1 MNKKKGVSYAK
12 WGYIFALPF
21 CIAYLIFM
29 IYPIINTFS
38 IGFTNMTDALQMKM
52 AQEELLGGG
61 NCTACSQ
68 FLSDRLQMQ
77 IAQEEMMGIEPT
89 VEVELLRDEEGN
101 LTVFDNYKFV
111 LTDPNFWSSL
121 KNTCIIWGVNFVPQ
135 ILLALVLAVWFT
147 SSRSKIRGKGF
158 FKVLFYMP
166 NIITAATIAML
177 FTKLFDYNKGPVND
191 LLRFMGVIGKENI
204 NFFATK
210 GAARAIVA
218 FIQFWMWYGYTMII
232 LISGILGI
240 SPELFEAADIDGA
253 NGWQKFKFVTLPNL
267 KSIMLFTLVTSMIG
281 GMTMFDIPF
290 IVGAQTGYTGNV
302 RTLSAYIFEM
312 SFQGGKL
319 YNRASAASMLV
330 FAMIAVLAAVIFFML
345 RDKDEI
351 AQHKIEKAKEK
362 EFKAEYKR
370 VLAEQ
375 KAKGGVR

>member
-1 MNKKKGVSYAK
+1 MKKKKGVSYAK

-29 IYPIINTFS
+29 IYPIFNTFF
-38 IGFTNMTDALQMKM
+38 IGFTNMT
-52 AQEELLGGG
+52 
-61 NCTACSQ
+61 
-68 FLSDRLQMQ
+68 DRLQMQ

-89 VEVELLRDEEGN
+89 VKVEVLENAFEN
-101 LTVFDNYKFV
+101 YQTVFS
-111 LTDPNFWSSL
+111 DPNFWKSL
-121 KNTCIIWGVNFVPQ
+121 VNTCIIWGVNFVPQ

-147 SSRSKIRGKGF
+147 SSRNKIKGKGF

-191 LLRFMGVIGKENI
+191 LLRMLGVIDENI
-204 NFFATK
+204 NFFTLK
-210 GAARAIVA
+210 GASRAIVA
-218 FIQFWMWYGYTMII
+218 FVQFWMWYGYTMII

-253 NGWQKFKFVTLPNL
+253 NGWQKFKYVTLPNL

-290 IVGAQTGYTGNV
+290 MVGGQGGIRGHI
-302 RTLSAYIFEM
+302 RTLTVYIFEM

-319 YNRASAASMLV
+319 YNVASAASMLV
-330 FAMIAVLAAVIFFML
+330 FVMIAVLAAIIFFML

-362 EFKAEYKR
+362 EFKREYKQIIK
-370 VLAEQ
+370 EQ
-375 KAKGGVR
+375 KAKGGVQ

>member
-1 MNKKKGVSYAK
+1 MKKKKGVSYAK

-21 CIAYLIFM
+21 CIAYLVFM
-29 IYPIINTFS
+29 IYPIFNTFA
-38 IGFTNMTDALQMKM
+38 IGFTNMTDK
-52 AQEELLGGG
+52 
-61 NCTACSQ
+61 
-68 FLSDRLQMQ
+68 LQMQ

-89 VEVELLRDEEGN
+89 AKVELLDN
-101 LTVFDNYKFV
+101 VFENYQFV
-111 LTDPNFWSSL
+111 LSDPNFWGSL
-121 KNTCIIWGVNFVPQ
+121 KNTCVIWGVNFVPQ
-135 ILLALVLAVWFT
+135 ILLALLLAVWFT
-147 SSRSKIRGKGF
+147 NDRNKIRGKGF

-191 LLRFMGVIGKENI
+191 LLRMLGVIDENI
-204 NFFATK
+204 NFFTIK
-210 GAARAIVA
+210 GASRAIVA
-218 FIQFWMWYGYTMII
+218 FVQFWMWYGYTMII

-253 NGWQKFKFVTLPNL
+253 NGWQKFRFVTLPNL

-290 IVGAQTGYTGNV
+290 MVGGQGAIKGHT
-302 RTLSAYIFEM
+302 RTLSVYIFEM

-330 FAMIAVLAAVIFFML
+330 FVLIAVLAAAIFFML

-351 AQHKIEKAKEK
+351 AQHKIEKAQTKAFKKQLKE
-362 EFKAEYKR
+362 E
-370 VLAEQ
+370 
-375 KAKGGVR
+375 KAKGGVQ

>member
-1 MNKKKGVSYAK
+1 MKKKKGVSYAK

-29 IYPIINTFS
+29 LYPVFYTFT
-38 IGFTNMTDALQMKM
+38 IGFTNMTDK
-52 AQEELLGGG
+52 
-61 NCTACSQ
+61 
-68 FLSDRLQMQ
+68 LQMQ
-77 IAQEEMMGIEPT
+77 IAQEEMMGMEPT
-89 VEVELLRDEEGN
+89 VKVELL
-101 LTVFDNYKFV
+101 DNVLENYQFV
-111 LTDPNFWSSL
+111 LQDTNFWQSL
-121 KNTCIIWGVNFVPQ
+121 RNTALIWGMNFVPQ
-135 ILLALVLAVWFT
+135 VLLALLLAVWFT
-147 SSRSKIRGKGF
+147 NTRNKIRGKGL

-191 LLRFMGVIGKENI
+191 VLRMMGVIQENI
-204 NFFATK
+204 DFFSEKWAS
-210 GAARAIVA
+210 RAIVA

-267 KSIMLFTLVTSMIG
+267 KTIILFTLVTSMIG

-290 IVGAQTGYTGNV
+290 MIGGNGGV
-302 RTLSAYIFEM
+302 RSNFRTVSVYIYEM

-319 YNRASAASMLV
+319 YNRASAASMLM
-330 FAMIAVLAAVIFFML
+330 FILIAILAAVIFFLL

-351 AQHKIEKAKEK
+351 AQHKIEKAQTKAFKKQLKEEK
-362 EFKAEYKR
+362 
-370 VLAEQ
+370 V
-375 KAKGGVR
+375 KGGVQ

>member
-29 IYPIINTFS
+29 LYPVVYTFT
-38 IGFTNMTDALQMKM
+38 IGFTNLTDK
-52 AQEELLGGG
+52 
-61 NCTACSQ
+61 
-68 FLSDRLQMQ
+68 LQMQ
-77 IAQEEMMGIEPT
+77 IAQEEMMGMEPT
-89 VEVELLRDEEGN
+89 VEVELLKDDDGN
-101 LTVFDNYKFV
+101 LTIFDNYKFV
-111 LTDPNFWSSL
+111 LQDTNFWGSL
-121 KNTCIIWGVNFVPQ
+121 RNTCIIWGLNFVPQ
-135 ILLALVLAVWFT
+135 VLLALLLAVWFT
-147 SSRSKIRGKGF
+147 NTRNKIRGKGL

-191 LLRFMGVIGKENI
+191 LLRMWGVIDENI
-204 NFFATK
+204 DFFSVKWAS
-210 GAARAIVA
+210 RAIVA

-253 NGWQKFKFVTLPNL
+253 NGWQKFRFVTLPNL
-267 KSIMLFTLVTSMIG
+267 KTIILFTLVTSMIG

-290 IVGAQTGYTGNV
+290 MIGGNGGIRSNF
-302 RTLSAYIFEM
+302 RTVSVYIYEM
-312 SFQGGKL
+312 SFTGGKL
-319 YNRASAASMLV
+319 YNRASAASMLMFV
-330 FAMIAVLAAVIFFML
+330 LIAILAAVIFFML

-362 EFKAEYKR
+362 EFKNEYKK

-375 KAKGGVR
+375 KAKAKGGVQ